1 MHNCYFMRILL
12 IALMTQTS
20 LPMQGQ
26 QTTAARWHQ
35 VDSLFRTI
43 YKNDEPGV
51 SIAIGEQEK
60 VMFKNSYGIADMETR
75 QKTSSSTK
83 FNIGSLTKQFT
94 AMAILQLAEK
104 KKISLDDK
112 LSKFFPEVNE
122 RIAEAIT
129 VRQLLTHSSGL
140 VEHYDLTD
148 TANMRHAHNADVL
161 KAIKNVDSTYFS
173 PGSDYR
179 YSNTAYCLLA
189 LIVERV
195 SSMSYSAYLKMNILQ
210 PLGMTNTTVW
220 NENEKIANKAT
231 GYEYDD
237 STRTF
242 KRSDADENI
251 FFSTEGDGGIYTS
264 IDDYLK
270 WLNALQTA
278 KVVSRANINLARSPH
293 FTINKEQKLSYGYG
307 WFVDESSAPRIV
319 YHTGSNGGFRAFTYT
334 IPDEGYMIVI
344 FSNRTGVDLQNLISE
359 INKIIRRGS

>member
-1 MHNCYFMRILL
+1 MW
-12 IALMTQTS
+12 TS
-20 LPMQGQ
+20 LVTQGQ
-26 QTTAARWHQ
+26 QTNAPVSH

-51 SIAIGEQEK
+51 SIVIVEK
-60 VMFKNSYGIADMETR
+60 GKPILKNSYGIADIETR
-75 QKTSSSTK
+75 KKITSNTN
-83 FNIGSLTKQFT
+83 FNVGSLTKQFT

-112 LSKFFPEVNE
+112 LSKFFPEMNK
-122 RIAEAIT
+122 RIADAIAIKDM
-129 VRQLLTHSSGL
+129 LTHSSGL

-148 TANMRHAHNADVL
+148 TKNMKHAHNADVL

-173 PGSDYR
+173 PGSDFR

-189 LIVERV
+189 LVVEKV
-195 SSMSYSAYLKMNILQ
+195 SGMSYCAYLKRNIFQ
-210 PLGMTNTTVW
+210 TVGMRNSTVW
-220 NENEKIANKAT
+220 SENEKIANKAT

-237 STRTF
+237 TTKMF

-264 IDDYLK
+264 IDEYLK
-270 WLNALQTA
+270 WLNALQSA
-278 KVVSRANINLARSPH
+278 KTVSRANVNLARSPH
-293 FTINKEQKLSYGYG
+293 FPIDKEKKLSYGFG
-307 WFVDESSAPRIV
+307 WLVDESSSPRIV
-319 YHTGSNGGFRAFTYT
+319 YHTGSNGGFRTYAYT

-359 INKIIRRGS
+359 INKILRPAL